1 MASPAPEP
9 PSTGVVALDSARRTL
24 SVILAGEIKLTPT
37 SKDRATDIHYS
48 AEALLRLTKLLP
60 RSIRTFDKMNQASQ
74 VAKYFLL
81 PSPKCKSNHKRR
93 SDYIDEACALYH
105 SIAEGLERLHI
116 NEDIYRFNLQN
127 HGHLFMN
134 EEIRSKRLLKVQGD
148 VESLLEIMLEIERE
162 DEQFSGVR
170 QSLVAQDPD
179 LMTVVE
185 LRKNGEFV
193 IHALFEK
200 GIKSW
205 PN

>member
-24 SVILAGEIKLTPT
+24 SVILA
-37 SKDRATDIHYS
+37 DRATDIHYS

-148 VESLLEIMLEIERE
+148 VESLCWHVYLIWGNPTSSSNLGHHIQPVWI
-162 DEQFSGVR
+162 DEQAKIPR
-170 QSLVAQDPD
+170 D
-179 LMTVVE
+179 E
-185 LRKNGEFV
+185 LRHQWLK
-193 IHALFEK
+193 H
-200 GIKSW
+200 
-205 PN
+205 